1 MPLPNFLIIGAQK
14 SGTSWFAKILSQHP
28 DIFIYKSEIHYFDK
42 IKNYNNGIEWYK
54 KHFPSY
60 NNYKFIGEKTPDYLW
75 ANGNGGEGHLPD
87 VHKNL
92 FQNLPDAKLI
102 IILRNPV
109 SRAISAV
116 NHIIRTGRI
125 SPLHDIDRLLVGN
138 KAHLLAG
145 HGVIA
150 KGMYYQQIKAYLEF
164 FDRRQLLILIYEEDL
179 IRNPISGVKK
189 VCNFLGAESNFNFT
203 DLKNRIN
210 YHNRSR
216 INMTVDFYLP
226 KLRRYTKWL
235 DKYFGVNKLYP
246 SDKTIKY
253 LYDVYSEP
261 NHMFF
266 EFIGRKI
273 HSWRL
278 HPPS

>member
-14 SGTSWFAKILSQHP
+14 SGTSWFAEILSQHP
-28 DIFIYKSEIHYFDK
+28 DIFIYKSEIHFFDK
-42 IKNYNNGIEWYK
+42 VKNYNNGIEWYK

-60 NNYKFIGEKTPDYLW
+60 NNYKFLGEKTPDYLW
-75 ANGNGGEGHLPD
+75 ANGNGAEGHLSN

-125 SPLHDIDRLLVGN
+125 SPLHNIDQLLVGN

-164 FDRRQLLILIYEEDL
+164 FDRRQMLILIYEEDL
-179 IRNPISGVKK
+179 ISNSISGIKK

-203 DLKNRIN
+203 NLKNRIN

-216 INMTVDFYLP
+216 ISMTIDFYLP
-226 KLRRYTKWL
+226 QLRCHTKWL
-235 DKYFGVNKLYP
+235 DKYFKVNKLYP
-246 SDKTIKY
+246 CDKTIKY

-261 NHMFF
+261 NQTFF
-266 EFIGRKI
+266 DFLGKKV
-273 HSWRL
+273 HSWQL

>member
-14 SGTSWFAKILSQHP
+14 SGTSWLAKILSQHP
-28 DIFIYKSEIHYFDK
+28 DIFVYNSEIHFFDK
-42 IKNYNNGIEWYK
+42 IKNYSNGIEWYK

-75 ANGNGGEGHLPD
+75 ANGNGAEGHLPG

-92 FQNLPDAKLI
+92 FKYLPDAKLI

-116 NHIIRTGRI
+116 NHIIRFGRI
-125 SPLHDIDRLLVGN
+125 SPLHNIDQLLVGN

-150 KGMYYQQIKAYLEF
+150 KGMYYKQIKAYLEF
-164 FDRRQLLILIYEEDL
+164 FDQRQMLVLVYEEDL
-179 IRNPISGVKK
+179 IGNSVNGLKK
-189 VCNFLGAESNFNFT
+189 VCKFLGADSDFHFT
-203 DLKNRIN
+203 KLEDRVNQ
-210 YHNRSR
+210 HNCSR
-216 INMTVDFYLP
+216 IRMAVDYYLP
-226 KLRRYTKWL
+226 QLKRYTIL
-235 DKYFGVNKLYP
+235 FDRFFRANKIYP
-246 SDKTIKY
+246 SDTTIKY

-261 NHMFF
+261 NRMFF
-266 EFIGRKI
+266 EFFGRKI
-273 HSWRL
+273 PSWQS
-278 HPPS
+278 HPPL